1 METINIDGRF
11 LILMFVLLLAFIAL
25 INLTA
30 SVWLENQDHRKARAW
45 DDEKCNQNFMDWLA
59 RKVAAN
65 LFFKRVMIICLVPF
79 VVFWI
84 LFRYPNLF
92 FKKAY
97 DHFEKQVN
105 SALDYLRIRR

>member
-11 LILMFVLLLAFIAL
+11 LILVFVLLLAFIAL

-45 DDEKCNQNFMDWLA
+45 DDDKCNQNFMDWLA
-59 RKVAAN
+59 LKVAS
-65 LFFKRVMIICLVPF
+65 
-79 VVFWI
+79 
-84 LFRYPNLF
+84 NLF
-92 FKKAY
+92 FKKVMVTCLIPFVVLFVFIRYPHLMLKRAY
-97 DHFEKQVN
+97 YHFEKQVN